1 MAWKK
6 GESGNR
12 KGRPRR
18 TEKEKMQVE
27 QFREQLQMYS
37 VEALETRVNILR
49 YSLNQELQYKVG
61 IYILNRTFGTEF
73 VAVSDLSE
81 DKTINLVM
89 NVVKGKEIDSQLADK
104 EVSQTLSEGV
114 MFEDEKASDVW
125 NMLSDDEQ
133 DDWDGWDEDIYIPEN
148 K

>member
-1 MAWKK
+1 M
-6 GESGNR
+6 
-12 KGRPRR
+12 
-18 TEKEKMQVE
+18 
-27 QFREQLQMYS
+27 
-37 VEALETRVNILR
+37 
-49 YSLNQELQYKVG
+49 
-61 IYILNRTFGTEF
+61 
-73 VAVSDLSE
+73 
-81 DKTINLVM
+81 VM

>member
-37 VEALETRVNILR
+37 VEALETLVNILR
-49 YSLNQELQYKVG
+49 YSLNQELQYKQN
-61 IYILNRTFGTEF
+61 I
-73 VAVSDLSE
+73 
-81 DKTINLVM
+81 
-89 NVVKGKEIDSQLADK
+89 
-104 EVSQTLSEGV
+104 
-114 MFEDEKASDVW
+114 W
-125 NMLSDDEQ
+125 H
-133 DDWDGWDEDIYIPEN
+133 
-148 K
+148 

>member
-37 VEALETRVNILR
+37 VEALETLVNILR